1 MLAHVC
7 VHRAEQ
13 VEACGHA
20 RVGMY
25 KYVRIC
31 TCMSIHVL
39 AHVCVHRTKQVEA
52 CGHAR
57 VGMRAHF
64 GNHFH
69 RGACARFFFTFIF
82 IFFVFFPWAFER
94 ISGII
99 SPEARV
105 LGSFFSIF
113 FCFLFL
119 GVRAHL
125 STGEARVLVLF
136 QCLF

>member
-69 RGACARFFFTFIF
+69 RGACARFFLRL
-82 IFFVFFPWAFER
+82 FFFLVFER
-94 ISGII
+94 VRESF
-99 SPEARV
+99 PPRRV
-105 LGSFFSIF
+105 
-113 FCFLFL
+113 C
-119 GVRAHL
+119 
-125 STGEARVLVLF
+125 
-136 QCLF
+136 